1 MPQTFRRRSKSL
13 IRSAHSANLCDAM
26 AATVTGTLDVS
37 DARRRKGQCTVC
49 KRQISLTAAGV
60 LFKHGPG
67 CKGSRDLPVEGSVID
82 VDNLSQPQQHS
93 GSQHAQRDDIT
104 TEDIA

>member
-1 MPQTFRRRSKSL
+1 M
-13 IRSAHSANLCDAM
+13 I
-26 AATVTGTLDVS
+26 AAAITGIDDTLDVS
-37 DARRRKGQCTVC
+37 DARIRKGQCTVC